1 MSKPIRNAVTLV
13 VDGREVV
20 APEGTMLVDAA
31 KGGDVEIPVF
41 CYEPKLGEPVG
52 ACRMCLVE
60 IEGIPKL
67 QTACSTPVR
76 DGMVVYTQTEQ
87 VQEAQ
92 NAVVEFLLVNHPLDC
107 PVCDKGGECPL
118 QDIAMGWGPGKSRM
132 HDPKRHFQKPLEL
145 SPLVAIDRER
155 CILCYRC
162 VRFSQEVAE
171 DEQLQLLER
180 GDRSYVGT
188 YDDRPY
194 VAPFHGNIIELCPVG
209 ALTSYTYRFR
219 ARPWDIEDAGSVC
232 TLCPSQCNVKFTV
245 RDENVMRVNSRDN
258 HDVDD
263 GWLCDKGRF
272 GYQMLAAEDRI
283 VEPMV
288 RGGDGTLSPVSWEE
302 ALKKIADGLKAA
314 GPNAA
319 ALLGGGASNE
329 EGWLTQRILR
339 TSLGSQNVASSANPI
354 DPAVAGELARP
365 ELTART
371 PDIDFAGAILV
382 AGCDPLNE
390 SPILDL
396 RIRKAVRRG
405 GAKLL
410 VATERPSALDG
421 GAHEA
426 ARFAPGE
433 AGAFFGAV
441 AGALGA
447 DGFDAKGPHKAAA
460 EDLAAE
466 LQGVEDP
473 VIVWGERLWRSPG
486 AVEALLAIA
495 KTLGIDQ
502 RLGPGL
508 LEIPESANGRGLRE
522 VGCSG
527 DANAIRDSLASGD
540 LNALILFDSN
550 PVRDYPQS
558 SDWEAALKKANFVVA
573 VSMFDD
579 ESTKLAN
586 LVLPLESHVEKEGV
600 VTHPD
605 GRLQRVRRGI
615 EVPDGLRE
623 GWRWLGELSKM
634 LGDDLK
640 LESQPETFAAVAA
653 ATPIYEGLTLDEIGG
668 LGARWQERPQASN
681 RVAPTG
687 STPAGPASA
696 PPNGDGLILGTYRDI
711 WADDVTERNPSLKFL
726 KVEQRLEISK
736 KDAEELDLQSGQ
748 HVTVSV
754 NGDSVEAHVAVRERM
769 PRGAAFLI
777 EGTSEGNANVLANG
791 QPRRVEV
798 KAK

>member
-1 MSKPIRNAVTLV
+1 
-13 VDGREVV
+13 
-20 APEGTMLVDAA
+20 
-31 KGGDVEIPVF
+31 
-41 CYEPKLGEPVG
+41 
-52 ACRMCLVE
+52 
-60 IEGIPKL
+60 
-67 QTACSTPVR
+67 
-76 DGMVVYTQTEQ
+76 
-87 VQEAQ
+87 
-92 NAVVEFLLVNHPLDC
+92 
-107 PVCDKGGECPL
+107 
-118 QDIAMGWGPGKSRM
+118 
-132 HDPKRHFQKPLEL
+132 
-145 SPLVAIDRER
+145 
-155 CILCYRC
+155 
-162 VRFSQEVAE
+162 
-171 DEQLQLLER
+171 
-180 GDRSYVGT
+180 
-188 YDDRPY
+188 
-194 VAPFHGNIIELCPVG
+194 
-209 ALTSYTYRFR
+209 YRFR

-272 GYQMLAAEDRI
+272 GYQMLAAEDRV

-288 RGGDGTLSPVSWEE
+288 RGGDGTLSPVSWDE

-314 GPNAA
+314 GSGAA
-319 ALLGGGASNE
+319 ALLGGGTSNE
-329 EGWLTQRILR
+329 EGWLVQRIVR

-354 DPAVAGELARP
+354 DPALAGELARP

-382 AGCDPLNE
+382 AGSDPLNE

-396 RIRKAVRRG
+396 RIRKAVRHG

-426 ARFAPGE
+426 TRYAPGE
-433 AGAFFGAV
+433 AGQFFSAL

-447 DGFDAKGPHKAAA
+447 DGFEANGTYANAA
-460 EDLAAE
+460 EALADE
-466 LQGVEDP
+466 LKGVQDP

-486 AVEALLAIA
+486 AVEALFAIA

-522 VGCSG
+522 VGCIG
-527 DANAIRDSLASGD
+527 DANAIRSGLASDD
-540 LNALILFDSN
+540 LDALLLFDSN

-558 SDWEAALKKANFVVA
+558 ADWQEALTKAKFVVA

-579 ESTKLAN
+579 ASTKFAN
-586 LVLPLESHVEKEGV
+586 VVLPLESHAEKEGV

-615 EVPDGLRE
+615 EVPDGVRE

-653 ATPIYEGLTLDEIGG
+653 AIPIYEGLSLDEIGG
-668 LGARWQERPQASN
+668 LGVRWQERRAASALAN
-681 RVAPTG
+681 AV
-687 STPAGPASA
+687 STPRT
-696 PPNGDGLILGTYRDI
+696 PPTAAHGTPPGDGLLLGTYRDI

-726 KVEQRLEISK
+726 TVQQGLEISK
-736 KDAEELDLQSGQ
+736 KDAEELELQQGQ
-748 HVTVSV
+748 RVTVSV
-754 NGDSVEAHVAVRERM
+754 NGDSVEARIAIRERM

-791 QPRRVEV
+791 QPRRVEISPALTPGTPAG
-798 KAK
+798 KAEEVAG